1 MKLPSGYGCDTGSGD
16 EASSASPSASTP
28 SDEGCVNGVLRP
40 QQQQQQYHDLP
51 VAVAVPMTGVP
62 NLERHRSGGAVP
74 PARRKTAHNFS
85 FRSLTGSEFIR
96 LADYA
101 GKVVL
106 VVNVASHCNSTTK
119 AYVQLNEL
127 AARFPELV
135 IIGCPCNQ
143 FGHQENLNGEEIYQ
157 SLRHIRPGQGF
168 EPAFRL
174 TEKVEVNGANAHAL
188 FNFLKIT
195 LPYPC
200 DRSLLDEMSTPS
212 GVFSH
217 PMRLI
222 WMPVTRA
229 DVSWN
234 FEKVGSNWRKP
245 GGFLIS
251 PDGTPY
257 KRYSPKLDFAGMI
270 EDIQFLSKVDVSN
283 EKQL

>member
-1 MKLPSGYGCDTGSGD
+1 MMKLPAGYGCETTSADDASGRAQD
-16 EASSASPSASTP
+16 GEQCT
-28 SDEGCVNGVLRP
+28 NGVLRP
-40 QQQQQQYHDLP
+40 ASQQNQYHNLP
-51 VAVAVPMTGVP
+51 VAVAVPVTGI
-62 NLERHRSGGAVP
+62 RAS
-74 PARRKTAHNFS
+74 PAAQSPDRARASSAASRRKTAHNFS
-85 FRSLTGSEFIR
+85 FRSLTGSKFIR
-96 LADYA
+96 LADFA
-101 GKVVL
+101 GKPIL

-119 AYVQLNEL
+119 AYVQLNDL
-127 AARFPELV
+127 AKRFPELV

-157 SLRHIRPGQGF
+157 SLRHIRPGKGF
-168 EPAFRL
+168 EPAFML

-188 FNFLKIT
+188 FNFLRIT

-200 DRSLLDEMSTPS
+200 DRTLLDEMSTPS

-234 FEKVGSNWRKP
+234 FEK
-245 GGFLIS
+245 FLIS

-257 KRYSPKLDFAGMI
+257 KRYSPKLDFTGMI
-270 EDIQFLSKVDVSN
+270 EDIKFFCKVDASN

>member
-1 MKLPSGYGCDTGSGD
+1 MMKLPAGYGCETTNED
-16 EASSASPSASTP
+16 EASANGNGTQQT
-28 SDEGCVNGVLRP
+28 DDCVNGVLRP
-40 QQQQQQYHDLP
+40 ASQSQQYHNLP
-51 VAVAVPMTGVP
+51 VAVAVPVTGVSSSASSP
-62 NLERHRSGGAVP
+62 DRVRSGSAP
-74 PARRKTAHNFS
+74 RRGKTAHNFS
-85 FRSLTGSEFIR
+85 FRSLIGSKFIR

-101 GKVVL
+101 GKPIL
-106 VVNVASHCNSTTK
+106 IVNVASHCNSTTK
-119 AYVQLNEL
+119 AYVQLNDL
-127 AARFPELV
+127 AKRFPELV

-157 SLRHIRPGQGF
+157 SLRHIRPGKGF
-168 EPAFRL
+168 EPVFML

-188 FNFLKIT
+188 FNFLRIT

-200 DRSLLDEMSTPS
+200 DRTLLDEMSTPS

-234 FEKVGSNWRKP
+234 FEK
-245 GGFLIS
+245 FLIS

-257 KRYSPKLDFAGMI
+257 KRYSPKLDFTSMI
-270 EDIQFLSKVDVSN
+270 EDIKFLLKVDVSN
-283 EKQL
+283 EKRL

>member
-1 MKLPSGYGCDTGSGD
+1 MKLPAGYGCETTNEDDTSANSNGNGTQEGD
-16 EASSASPSASTP
+16 
-28 SDEGCVNGVLRP
+28 DCVNGVLRP
-40 QQQQQQYHDLP
+40 ASQSQQYRNLP
-51 VAVAVPMTGVP
+51 VAVAVPVTGISSSASSPDRV
-62 NLERHRSGGAVP
+62 RSGSAP
-74 PARRKTAHNFS
+74 RRGKTAHNFS
-85 FRSLTGSEFIR
+85 FRSLIGSKFIR

-101 GKVVL
+101 GKPIL
-106 VVNVASHCNSTTK
+106 IVNVASHCNSTTK
-119 AYVQLNEL
+119 AYVQLNDL
-127 AARFPELV
+127 AKRFPELV

-157 SLRHIRPGQGF
+157 SLRHIRPGKGF
-168 EPAFRL
+168 EPAFML

-188 FNFLKIT
+188 FNFLRIT

-200 DRSLLDEMSTPS
+200 DRTLLDEMSTPS

-234 FEKVGSNWRKP
+234 FEK
-245 GGFLIS
+245 FLIS

-257 KRYSPKLDFAGMI
+257 KRYSPKLDFTSMI
-270 EDIQFLSKVDVSN
+270 EDVKFLLKADVSN
-283 EKQL
+283 EKRL

>member
-1 MKLPSGYGCDTGSGD
+1 MAMKLPSGYGCETTTTNDDATNGRSNSGED
-16 EASSASPSASTP
+16 CA
-28 SDEGCVNGVLRP
+28 NGVLRP
-40 QQQQQQYHDLP
+40 ASQQSQYHNLP
-51 VAVAVPMTGVP
+51 VAVAVPMPGIRASSAAASTAHSP
-62 NLERHRSGGAVP
+62 DRAP
-74 PARRKTAHNFS
+74 RRKSAHNFS
-85 FRSLTGSEFIR
+85 FRSLTGSKFLR
-96 LADYA
+96 LADFT
-101 GKVVL
+101 GKPIL

-127 AARFPELV
+127 AKRFPELV

-143 FGHQENLNGEEIYQ
+143 FGHQENLNGDEIYQ
-157 SLRHIRPGQGF
+157 SLRHIRPGKGF
-168 EPAFRL
+168 EPAFQL

-188 FNFLKIT
+188 FNFLRIT

-200 DRSLLDEMSTPS
+200 DRTLLDEMSTPS

-234 FEKVGSNWRKP
+234 FEK
-245 GGFLIS
+245 FLIS

-257 KRYSPKLDFAGMI
+257 KRYSPKLDFTGMI
-270 EDIQFLSKVDVSN
+270 EDIKFLCKVDLSN

>member
-1 MKLPSGYGCDTGSGD
+1 MMKLPSGYGCETTNGD
-16 EASSASPSASTP
+16 GTSTAAQN
-28 SDEGCVNGVLRP
+28 DQDCVNGNFRP
-40 QQQQQQYHDLP
+40 ASQSQQYHNLP
-51 VAVAVPMTGVP
+51 VAVAVPVTGAP
-62 NLERHRSGGAVP
+62 SSSSPDRLRSGSSAP
-74 PARRKTAHNFS
+74 SRRKTAHNFS
-85 FRSLTGSEFIR
+85 FRSLTGSKFIR

-101 GKVVL
+101 GKVL
-106 VVNVASHCNSTTK
+106 LIVNVASHCNSTTK

-127 AARFPELV
+127 AKRFPDLV

-143 FGHQENLNGEEIYQ
+143 FGHQENLNGDEIYQ
-157 SLRHIRPGQGF
+157 SLKHIRPGKGF
-168 EPAFRL
+168 EPAFQL

-200 DRSLLDEMSTPS
+200 DRTLLDEMSAPS

-234 FEKVGSNWRKP
+234 FEK
-245 GGFLIS
+245 FLIS

-270 EDIQFLSKVDVSN
+270 EDIKFLSKVDMSN
-283 EKQL
+283 EKEL